1 MLKYIFSFSPG
12 KLKDYGEFSDKTENF
27 LNDTTIF
34 NEKKVESKQEVSD
47 FSTDNKNRIVNNK
60 PTALK
65 GKVNINIAGI
75 KELSK
80 LPGIGEKT
88 AQRIIDY
95 RNKSGSF
102 KTYEGLLKVKGIG
115 KKKLEKLKSF
125 IKLNN

>member
-75 KELSK
+75 KELSE
-80 LPGIGEKT
+80 LPGIGKKT